1 MPDGTKILK
10 LLVKLLAEQEKVKIK
25 YEVKKDEN

>member
-10 LLVKLLAEQEKVKIK
+10 LLVKLLSAQEKVKIK